1 MGPSTKYQPSH
12 VALLATAQL
21 LRTLR
26 SELLFER
33 NVTED
38 QANLRRIA
46 RWIASM
52 ALIAQLSSQVELT
65 VRARND
71 DADTS
76 GAGAAQVPDP
86 SEQRYGCALLYRPT
100 ERLIVEIELNWLDNF
115 AGAGLDQ
122 RFNIDWI
129 PFEGG
134 SIDLQ
139 FDYDRTQNRST
150 NDATTDRWRALA
162 RWTLDPRTF
171 LELQYFAN
179 LPDNA
184 PRTEVVLLSFN
195 FTS

>member
-1 MGPSTKYQPSH
+1 
-12 VALLATAQL
+12 V
-21 LRTLR
+21 
-26 SELLFER
+26 
-33 NVTED
+33 
-38 QANLRRIA
+38 
-46 RWIASM
+46 
-52 ALIAQLSSQVELT
+52 
-65 VRARND
+65 
-71 DADTS
+71 
-76 GAGAAQVPDP
+76 
-86 SEQRYGCALLYRPT
+86 LYRPT

-139 FDYDRTQNRST
+139 FDYDRTQNRSI
-150 NDATTDRWRALA
+150 NDATTDRWRAAA

-184 PRTEVVLLSFN
+184 PRTEVLQLAFN
-195 FTS
+195 FSS